1 MACLSGDLGA
11 LPLSDCNALCVVLVL
26 CNLPR
31 DLLALLLWHLL
42 AFSLG
47 HLGLNLIL
55 DGVTAFLGYSDTDI
69 SLNIMTLLLRYSVFD
84 LLWSV
89 EALLLGDSLALLSR
103 YILALL
109 PGHLL
114 AF

>member
-1 MACLSGDLGA
+1 MACLSGDLGT
-11 LPLSDCNALCVVLVL
+11 LPLGDSNALSVVLVL

-31 DLLALLLWHLL
+31 DLLALLLGHLL
-42 AFSLG
+42 TFSLG
-47 HLGLNLIL
+47 HLSLDLIL
-55 DGVTAFLGYSDTDI
+55 DGVTTFLGYSDTDI
-69 SLNIMTLLLRYSVFD
+69 SLNIMTLLLRYSVFN

-103 YILALL
+103 YILALF